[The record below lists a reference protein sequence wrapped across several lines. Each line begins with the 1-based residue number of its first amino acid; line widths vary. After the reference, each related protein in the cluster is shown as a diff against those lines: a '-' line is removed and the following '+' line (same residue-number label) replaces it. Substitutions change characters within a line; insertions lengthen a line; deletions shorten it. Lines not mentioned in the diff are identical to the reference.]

1 MLQMPLRYKPAAP
14 LRYEHCDQTVT
25 VYHTTFN
32 PFRCRRAVLEGVYW
46 GHRKNWALQK
56 TGEDKSNGLLLVIP
70 QRSAARVSA
79 AADPAIDGTY
89 ILEAGDRVVMGV
101 GPEISTREEW
111 AALLPS
117 AAEVVT
123 IGWVEQYY
131 WHGEPCHVE
140 AGV

>member
-1 MLQMPLRYKPAAP
+1 MPLRYKPAAP

-46 GHRKNWALQK
+46 GHRKNWALQL
-56 TGEDKSNGLLLVIP
+56 TGAKAGSSLLLVIP
-70 QRSAARVSA
+70 QKSGARVSA
-79 AADPAIDGTY
+79 ADDTGTAGTY
-89 ILEAGDRVVMGV
+89 VLEAGDRVVMGT
-101 GPEISTREEW
+101 GPEVKTREEW
-111 AALLPS
+111 SALLPD
-117 AAEVVT
+117 AAQVATV
-123 IGWVEQYY
+123 GWVEQFY

>member
-1 MLQMPLRYKPAAP
+1 MPLRYEPAAP

-25 VYHTTFN
+25 VYHTAFN

-46 GHRKNWALQK
+46 GHRRNWELQK
-56 TGEDKSNGLLLVIP
+56 TGAERGSDLLLVIP
-70 QRSAARVSA
+70 QKTAARVSA
-79 AADPAIDGTY
+79 AADPALSGTY
-89 ILEAGDRVVMGV
+89 VLETGDRVVMGV

-111 AALLPS
+111 SALLPN

-131 WHGEPCHVE
+131 WHGKPCHVE